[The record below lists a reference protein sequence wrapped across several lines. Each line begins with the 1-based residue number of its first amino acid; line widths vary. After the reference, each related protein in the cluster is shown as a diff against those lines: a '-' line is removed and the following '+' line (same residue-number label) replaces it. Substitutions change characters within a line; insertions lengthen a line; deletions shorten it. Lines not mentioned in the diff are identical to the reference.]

1 MPNVRGRRQI
11 YRSIQAMAS
20 LFSRETYC
28 IPDADIGYLYVF
40 KTYDN
45 IRMILGGQ

>member
-20 LFSRETYC
+20 LLGNMPLVFWYY
-28 IPDADIGYLYVF
+28 PFLVHDI
-40 KTYDN
+40 
-45 IRMILGGQ
+45 